1 MNKLKIQKRIRK
13 KVYNPKKFLRL
24 HRGEYGHYIKNNNFD
39 KNNYYP
45 DIYPLINSLSKKEK
59 IKIDNL
65 TIGLG
70 AESIIKDILLACKF
84 LNKKSIL
91 ISDPIFYMYNLYS
104 KMLKLK
110 INKFSIDPLNLKNF
124 NYTSLIKKIN
134 KYSPDILVI
143 CNPFSPVEFFF
154 NKKDSL
160 KLINFCKKK
169 KIIVIVDEVYLNEN
183 TKSFKYYL
191 KKYDNLIVIKSLSK
205 TMGKCGLRLG
215 YSFSNKKIW
224 KVLDSLRLSTE
235 VPANTIN
242 DSMKLIKNF
251 NSNTKKVRKNIILS
265 KKILNNGL
273 KKYGMFSINNSIN
286 SSLIYFKSLS
296 EKELLGRYLLKKK
309 IITNFNF
316 NNFYLKNFMQIVTTN
331 KNNIKLFLKYFD
343 SFKKAYL

>member
-1 MNKLKIQKRIRK
+1 
-13 KVYNPKKFLRL
+13 
-24 HRGEYGHYIKNNNFD
+24 
-39 KNNYYP
+39 
-45 DIYPLINSLSKKEK
+45 
-59 IKIDNL
+59 
-65 TIGLG
+65 
-70 AESIIKDILLACKF
+70 
-84 LNKKSIL
+84 
-91 ISDPIFYMYNLYS
+91 
-104 KMLKLK
+104 
-110 INKFSIDPLNLKNF
+110 
-124 NYTSLIKKIN
+124 
-134 KYSPDILVI
+134 
-143 CNPFSPVEFFF
+143 
-154 NKKDSL
+154 
-160 KLINFCKKK
+160 
-169 KIIVIVDEVYLNEN
+169 
-183 TKSFKYYL
+183 
-191 KKYDNLIVIKSLSK
+191 
-205 TMGKCGLRLG
+205 MGKCGLRLG

-296 EKELLGRYLLKKK
+296 EKKLLGRYLLKKK

>member
-1 MNKLKIQKRIRK
+1 
-13 KVYNPKKFLRL
+13 
-24 HRGEYGHYIKNNNFD
+24 
-39 KNNYYP
+39 
-45 DIYPLINSLSKKEK
+45 
-59 IKIDNL
+59 
-65 TIGLG
+65 
-70 AESIIKDILLACKF
+70 
-84 LNKKSIL
+84 
-91 ISDPIFYMYNLYS
+91 
-104 KMLKLK
+104 MLKLK

-124 NYTSLIKKIN
+124 NYNSLIKKIN

-183 TKSFKYYL
+183 TKSFKFYL

-265 KKILNNGL
+265 KK
-273 KKYGMFSINNSIN
+273 F
-286 SSLIYFKSLS
+286 
-296 EKELLGRYLLKKK
+296 
-309 IITNFNF
+309 
-316 NNFYLKNFMQIVTTN
+316 
-331 KNNIKLFLKYFD
+331 
-343 SFKKAYL
+343 